1 METSGTDDTVEA
13 TVKDTPPV
21 NPLDEVTFGDEQPE
35 ALSAGEGSTDAP
47 AHSEPEILDPLA
59 PTTSPVGAV
68 PFDVW
73 YGTVF
78 GLYLKQIGALSRL
91 ASLRGL
97 GEGENGERE
106 AAMAIYA
113 TCCELPALNFM
124 VSGFGSPMV
133 ARLSAIA
140 IWVLPMIRGAALEL
154 KEKRQVKP
162 KKATTGPAET
172 SSPARA
178 DSVAAEF
185 DAAVG
190 NG

>member
-1 METSGTDDTVEA
+1 METSGTDAVEA
-13 TVKDTPPV
+13 TVKDTSPV

-35 ALSAGEGSTDAP
+35 ALPIGDAPTDAP
-47 AHSEPEILDPLA
+47 AHSEPEIIDPLA
-59 PTTSPVGAV
+59 PTTSPAGAV
-68 PFDVW
+68 PFNAW

-78 GLYLKQIGALSRL
+78 GLYLKQMGALSGL

-140 IWVLPMIRGAALEL
+140 IWALPVVRGAALEL
-154 KEKRQVKP
+154 KEKRQAKP
-162 KKATTGPAET
+162 KKAASGPAET
-172 SSPARA
+172 SSPAQA